1 MGMTAF
7 DVGTVVGRSQEDLT
21 LSERFALAGK
31 YAAFEIYTPKT
42 LPLRRIE
49 AVGDSAVECMKMLRA
64 RGLDPAI
71 FEFVR
76 LGRPY

>member
-1 MGMTAF
+1 MTALEIA
-7 DVGTVVGRSQEDLT
+7 TAVGRSQEDLT
-21 LSERFALAGK
+21 LPERFALAGK
-31 YAAFEIYTPKT
+31 YAAFEIYTPRT

-49 AVGDSAVECMKMLRA
+49 AVGASAVECMKILRK

-76 LGRPY
+76 LQPPY